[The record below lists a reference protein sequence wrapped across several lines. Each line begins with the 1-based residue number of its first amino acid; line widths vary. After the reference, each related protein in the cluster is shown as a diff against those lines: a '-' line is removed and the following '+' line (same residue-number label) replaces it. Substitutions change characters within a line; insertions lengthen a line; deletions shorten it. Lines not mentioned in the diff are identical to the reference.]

1 MSSGAENA
9 RTPRATPRTV
19 TSVLVEEDS
28 QSVRVTWGLGD
39 PVEAG
44 ASEYFGYGLYY
55 FDPTGNG
62 GKRFGFRFGESTSAW
77 VFDNESATQPNYDA
91 DSVTIADDS
100 VIVHFR
106 DASLGLQVVGTIAA
120 YAHIDGRDEQVDIPV
135 TLLR

>member
-9 RTPRATPRTV
+9 RTPRAVPRTV
-19 TSVLVEEDS
+19 TSVLVEEDA
-28 QSVRVTWGLGD
+28 QSVRVTWGIGD
-39 PVEAG
+39 TVAAG

-62 GKRFGFRFGESTSAW
+62 GKRFGVRFGESISAW
-77 VFDNESATQPNYDA
+77 VFDNESATQANYEA
-91 DSVTIADDS
+91 DCVTIADDS
-100 VIVHFR
+100 VVVHFL
-106 DASLGLQVVGTIAA
+106 DASLGLQTVGTIAA

>member
-1 MSSGAENA
+1 VSSNPENA
-9 RTPRATPRTV
+9 RTPRAAPRTV

-28 QSVRVTWGLGD
+28 QLVTVTWGLGD
-39 PVEAG
+39 PVG
-44 ASEYFGYGLYY
+44 ADGAEYFGYGLYY
-55 FDPTGNG
+55 FDPSGSG
-62 GKRFGFRFGESTSAW
+62 GKRFGVRFSESTSAW
-77 VFDNESATQPNYDA
+77 VFDNESATQANYDA

-106 DASLGLQVVGTIAA
+106 DASIGLQAVGTIAA